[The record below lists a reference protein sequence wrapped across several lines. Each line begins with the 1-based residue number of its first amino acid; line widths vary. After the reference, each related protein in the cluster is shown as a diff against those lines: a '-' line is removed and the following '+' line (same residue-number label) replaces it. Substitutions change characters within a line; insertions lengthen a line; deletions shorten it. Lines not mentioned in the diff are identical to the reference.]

1 LAILQVAAR
10 EHNFNTFRNFLRRNH
25 VQIHGSS
32 RWIMQRIR
40 EFSDD
45 H

>member
-10 EHNFNTFRNFLRRNH
+10 EHNLSTFRNSLRRDH
-25 VQIHGSS
+25 VEIHGSS

>member
-10 EHNFNTFRNFLRRNH
+10 EHNFSTFRNSLRSNH
-25 VQIHGSS
+25 VEIHGSS
-32 RWIMQRIR
+32 RWIMQTTR